1 MGIREIIREL
11 AGTSEGIKS
20 GATSVICTVD
30 GGSVDTTALTCTL
43 TPVGRSDKY
52 YGARLSATS
61 GVGKSVVIIPKEGSY
76 VIASVIHE
84 NDVFVSMVEDA
95 EKIII
100 RSEEFGGLVKVE
112 ELVSRL
118 NAIETAFN
126 NLLTDYKAHS
136 HSGAP
141 PTTYPCA
148 TILLPS
154 TQTNIQTTQR
164 EQLENKEVL
173 HG

>member
-1 MGIREIIREL
+1 MGIRELIQEL

-30 GGSVDTTALTCTL
+30 AVDTAALTCTL

-52 YGARLSATS
+52 YNARLSATS
-61 GVGKSVVIIPKEGSY
+61 GSGNSIVIIPKEGSY

-100 RSEEFGGLVKVE
+100 RSEEFGGLVKVG

-118 NAIETAFN
+118 NAIENAFN
-126 NLLTDYKAHS
+126 ELLNEYKLHV
-136 HSGAP
+136 HSGG
-141 PTTYPCA
+141 
-148 TILLPS
+148 ILTGALTGPMTPVS
-154 TQTNIQTTQR
+154 TQINIQKTLR
-164 EQLENKEVL
+164 NDAIENKEVL